1 MQSTLIKGK
10 KKVGGGQHLTL
21 LCFSLKQPVL
31 SARLNQNITPTTHHC
46 LLNIDFLTTGQTEI
60 CYLSHKI
67 VPNKNIPR
75 CQIPVDEL
83 GPREQRRGGKRCHD
97 KDTDT
102 TILSKIKN
110 EPVNKSE
117 KKKNLVLGHNF
128 MQN

>member
-1 MQSTLIKGK
+1 M
-10 KKVGGGQHLTL
+10 
-21 LCFSLKQPVL
+21 P

-67 VPNKNIPR
+67 VPNKNISR

-83 GPREQRRGGKRCHD
+83 GPREQRRGGN
-97 KDTDT
+97 T

-110 EPVNKSE
+110 EHVNECE
-117 KKKNLVLGHNF
+117 KI
-128 MQN
+128 

>member
-1 MQSTLIKGK
+1 M
-10 KKVGGGQHLTL
+10 
-21 LCFSLKQPVL
+21 P

-117 KKKNLVLGHNF
+117 KKKYLVLVTTSCKTETLIRSKIICSEIKKHHHQQA
-128 MQN
+128 QNSS